1 MIGKIRNIQDSWFMK
16 GILILTALSFMSLF
30 GISGYLGSAAQNKTV
45 IKVDDIVITQ
55 NQISQE
61 LNREIQTAH
70 KMFGENLEI
79 NDNMRNALLQNIVQ
93 KELSNAI
100 LKKTAEDNNVKIS
113 FGLIQQIIRSMPDFR
128 DAEGNFN
135 APLMKQAL
143 SAAGWSEEM
152 YINTLKGDIIKQ
164 HLVQNPAL
172 MVNVPEFM
180 AEYINKINNQK
191 KVFKYIVI
199 NPEDMK
205 IDRKISEDELEQYY
219 NDFANQFIEPEKRD
233 VSFLSFSIEDAAGKI
248 NPSKEE
254 IKQYF
259 DENVTQFV
267 TPERRT
273 VLQMVFENEEAAQ
286 TAWEKL
292 KAGED
297 FYAVAASDAKQSKA
311 DTELGDVSQ
320 DMLIADM
327 GEAVFNLKQ
336 GAFTAPEKS
345 EFGWH
350 IMKVTGIK
358 PMQKTPEAVAY
369 KQIVDTL
376 RKEKS
381 YEAADELATEVED
394 QIGSGKTLAEIAES
408 LKTPIHKAKGLG
420 ENGNYQQAPARFA
433 GLVKSQDFVDNAF
446 SYNIGEVSQVFET
459 DEGFAVMV
467 VDKIQE
473 ARQQSLNEVKP
484 EIVKMWENNEKAA
497 IAQEIVNDVTNDL
510 ENGDSIDEIAGRF
523 KLPLK
528 TTKPLTRS
536 ESFAGLS
543 PLQMQELFK
552 EGLDNPKVIKLGEEQ
567 IIAVNTKVI
576 NSKAKPSRGDLISTR
591 YQASVALSQD
601 MAQQLINDYGT
612 NYRHQGKIQK
622 CRIGRLI

>member
-191 KVFKYIVI
+191 KVFEYIVI

-286 TAWEKL
+286 TAWKKL

-612 NYRHQGKIQK
+612 NYRIKVKYKNVG
-622 CRIGRLI
+622 LAD

>member
-259 DENVTQFV
+259 DENVTLFV

-612 NYRHQGKIQK
+612 NYRIKVKYKNVG
-622 CRIGRLI
+622 LAD

>member
-286 TAWEKL
+286 TAWKKL

-612 NYRHQGKIQK
+612 NYRIKVKYKNVG
-622 CRIGRLI
+622 LAD

>member
-358 PMQKTPEAVAY
+358 PMQKTQEAVAY

-612 NYRHQGKIQK
+612 NYRIKVKYKNVG
-622 CRIGRLI
+622 LAD

>member
-205 IDRKISEDELEQYY
+205 IDRKISEDELELYY

-612 NYRHQGKIQK
+612 NYRIKVKYKNVG
-622 CRIGRLI
+622 LAD

>member
-205 IDRKISEDELEQYY
+205 IDRQISEDELEQYY

-612 NYRHQGKIQK
+612 NYRIKVKYKNVG
-622 CRIGRLI
+622 LAD

>member
-459 DEGFAVMV
+459 DEGFAVMD

-612 NYRHQGKIQK
+612 NYRIKVKYKNVG
-622 CRIGRLI
+622 LAD

>member
-510 ENGDSIDEIAGRF
+510 ENGDSIDEIARRF

-612 NYRHQGKIQK
+612 NYRIKVKYKNVG
-622 CRIGRLI
+622 LAD

>member
-93 KELSNAI
+93 KELFNAI

-233 VSFLSFSIEDAAGKI
+233 VSFLSFSIEDVAGKI

-591 YQASVALSQD
+591 YQASVVLSQD

-612 NYRHQGKIQK
+612 NYRIKVKYKNVG
-622 CRIGRLI
+622 LAD

>member
-191 KVFKYIVI
+191 KVFEYIVI

-612 NYRHQGKIQK
+612 NYRIKVKYKNVG
-622 CRIGRLI
+622 LAD

>member
-93 KELSNAI
+93 KELFNAI

-191 KVFKYIVI
+191 KVFEYIVI

-233 VSFLSFSIEDAAGKI
+233 VSFLSFSIEDVAGKI

-286 TAWEKL
+286 TAWKRL

-336 GAFTAPEKS
+336 GTFTAPEKS

-381 YEAADELATEVED
+381 YEAADELATEVEG
-394 QIGSGKTLAEIAES
+394 QIDSGKTLAEIAES
-408 LKTPIHKAKGLG
+408 LKTPIHKVKGLG
-420 ENGNYQQAPARFA
+420 EDGNYQQAPARFA
-433 GLVKSQDFVDNAF
+433 GLVKSRDFVDNAF

-612 NYRHQGKIQK
+612 NYRIKVKYKNVG
-622 CRIGRLI
+622 LAD

>member
-536 ESFAGLS
+536 ESFAGLA

-612 NYRHQGKIQK
+612 NYRIKVKYKNVG
-622 CRIGRLI
+622 LAD

>member
-1 MIGKIRNIQDSWFMK
+1 
-16 GILILTALSFMSLF
+16 
-30 GISGYLGSAAQNKTV
+30 
-45 IKVDDIVITQ
+45 
-55 NQISQE
+55 
-61 LNREIQTAH
+61 
-70 KMFGENLEI
+70 
-79 NDNMRNALLQNIVQ
+79 
-93 KELSNAI
+93 
-100 LKKTAEDNNVKIS
+100 
-113 FGLIQQIIRSMPDFR
+113 
-128 DAEGNFN
+128 
-135 APLMKQAL
+135 
-143 SAAGWSEEM
+143 
-152 YINTLKGDIIKQ
+152 
-164 HLVQNPAL
+164 
-172 MVNVPEFM
+172 M

-191 KVFKYIVI
+191 KVFEYIVI

-286 TAWEKL
+286 TAWKKL

-408 LKTPIHKAKGLG
+408 LKPQFI
-420 ENGNYQQAPARFA
+420 
-433 GLVKSQDFVDNAF
+433 
-446 SYNIGEVSQVFET
+446 
-459 DEGFAVMV
+459 
-467 VDKIQE
+467 
-473 ARQQSLNEVKP
+473 KP
-484 EIVKMWENNEKAA
+484 KDWEKTEI
-497 IAQEIVNDVTNDL
+497 I
-510 ENGDSIDEIAGRF
+510 SR
-523 KLPLK
+523 LPPVL
-528 TTKPLTRS
+528 P
-536 ESFAGLS
+536 G
-543 PLQMQELFK
+543 
-552 EGLDNPKVIKLGEEQ
+552 
-567 IIAVNTKVI
+567 
-576 NSKAKPSRGDLISTR
+576 
-591 YQASVALSQD
+591 
-601 MAQQLINDYGT
+601 
-612 NYRHQGKIQK
+612 
-622 CRIGRLI
+622 

>member
-79 NDNMRNALLQNIVQ
+79 NDNMRNTLLQNIVQ
-93 KELSNAI
+93 KELFNAI

-191 KVFKYIVI
+191 KVFKYIAI

-394 QIGSGKTLAEIAES
+394 QIGSGKTLAEIAEI
-408 LKTPIHKAKGLG
+408 LKTPIHKVKGLG
-420 ENGNYQQAPARFA
+420 EDGNYQQAPARFA
-433 GLVKSQDFVDNAF
+433 GLIKSQDFVDNAF

-612 NYRHQGKIQK
+612 NYRIKVKYKNVG
-622 CRIGRLI
+622 LAD

>member
-286 TAWEKL
+286 TAWKKL

-345 EFGWH
+345 DFGWH

-381 YEAADELATEVED
+381 YEAADELATEVEG
-394 QIGSGKTLAEIAES
+394 QIDRGKTLAEIAES
-408 LKTPIHKAKGLG
+408 LKTPIHKVKGLG
-420 ENGNYQQAPARFA
+420 EDGNYQQAPARFA

-446 SYNIGEVSQVFET
+446 SYNIDEVSQVFET

-612 NYRHQGKIQK
+612 NYRIKVKYKNVG
-622 CRIGRLI
+622 LAD

>member
-1 MIGKIRNIQDSWFMK
+1 
-16 GILILTALSFMSLF
+16 
-30 GISGYLGSAAQNKTV
+30 
-45 IKVDDIVITQ
+45 
-55 NQISQE
+55 
-61 LNREIQTAH
+61 
-70 KMFGENLEI
+70 MFGENLEI

-420 ENGNYQQAPARFA
+420 ENGNYQQAPA
-433 GLVKSQDFVDNAF
+433 V
-446 SYNIGEVSQVFET
+446 
-459 DEGFAVMV
+459 
-467 VDKIQE
+467 
-473 ARQQSLNEVKP
+473 
-484 EIVKMWENNEKAA
+484 
-497 IAQEIVNDVTNDL
+497 
-510 ENGDSIDEIAGRF
+510 
-523 KLPLK
+523 LP
-528 TTKPLTRS
+528 
-536 ESFAGLS
+536 G
-543 PLQMQELFK
+543 
-552 EGLDNPKVIKLGEEQ
+552 
-567 IIAVNTKVI
+567 
-576 NSKAKPSRGDLISTR
+576 
-591 YQASVALSQD
+591 
-601 MAQQLINDYGT
+601 
-612 NYRHQGKIQK
+612 
-622 CRIGRLI
+622 

>member
-523 KLPLK
+523 KLPLN

-612 NYRHQGKIQK
+612 NYRIKVKYKNVG
-622 CRIGRLI
+622 LAD

>member
-286 TAWEKL
+286 TAWKKL

-345 EFGWH
+345 DFGWH

-591 YQASVALSQD
+591 YQASVVLSQD

-612 NYRHQGKIQK
+612 NYRIKVKYKNVG
-622 CRIGRLI
+622 LAD

>member
-191 KVFKYIVI
+191 KVFEYIVI

-311 DTELGDVSQ
+311 DTELGDISQ

-612 NYRHQGKIQK
+612 NYRIKVKYKNVG
-622 CRIGRLI
+622 LAD

>member
-459 DEGFAVMV
+459 DEGFAFMV

-612 NYRHQGKIQK
+612 NYRIKVKYKNVG
-622 CRIGRLI
+622 LAD

>member
-93 KELSNAI
+93 KELFNAI

-191 KVFKYIVI
+191 KVFEYIVI

-336 GAFTAPEKS
+336 GAFKAPEKS

-612 NYRHQGKIQK
+612 NYRIKVKYKNVG
-622 CRIGRLI
+622 LAD

>member
-93 KELSNAI
+93 KELFNAI

-191 KVFKYIVI
+191 KVFEYIVI

-591 YQASVALSQD
+591 YQASVVLSQD

-612 NYRHQGKIQK
+612 NYRIKVKYKNVG
-622 CRIGRLI
+622 LAD

>member
-191 KVFKYIVI
+191 KVFKYIAI

-536 ESFAGLS
+536 ESFAGLA

-612 NYRHQGKIQK
+612 NYRIKVKYKNVG
-622 CRIGRLI
+622 LAD

>member
-612 NYRHQGKIQK
+612 NYRIKVKYKNVG
-622 CRIGRLI
+622 LAD

>member
-273 VLQMVFENEEAAQ
+273 VLQMFFENEEAAQ

-612 NYRHQGKIQK
+612 NYRIKVKYKNVG
-622 CRIGRLI
+622 LAD

>member
-1 MIGKIRNIQDSWFMK
+1 MIGKIRNIQDLWFMK

-612 NYRHQGKIQK
+612 NYRIKVKYKNVG
-622 CRIGRLI
+622 LAD

>member
-591 YQASVALSQD
+591 YQASVVLSQD

-612 NYRHQGKIQK
+612 NYRIKVKYKNVG
-622 CRIGRLI
+622 LAD

>member
-286 TAWEKL
+286 TAWKKL

-369 KQIVDTL
+369 EQIVDTL

-591 YQASVALSQD
+591 YQASVVLSQD

-612 NYRHQGKIQK
+612 NYRIKVKYKNVG
-622 CRIGRLI
+622 LAD

>member
-191 KVFKYIVI
+191 KVFKYIAI

-612 NYRHQGKIQK
+612 NYRIKVKYKNVG
-622 CRIGRLI
+622 LAD